1 MRKLRTLTTRAI
13 DLLAQ
18 EVQRNFRRRL
28 EGYDVSCHL
37 ALTNRAIHELVILA
51 EELTGIFPDQPFEEP
66 SDAQAEL
73 ARTDEG
79 KDTEGLDVQLAHLK
93 PVHATKKRPRLQGVS

>member
-28 EGYDVSCHL
+28 EGYDPSCHL

-51 EELTGIFPDQPFEEP
+51 EELEGIFPPFEEP
-66 SDAQAEL
+66 SDAQTEL
-73 ARTDEG
+73 ARTDESTAAE
-79 KDTEGLDVQLAHLK
+79 DLAVQQSHLK